1 MAESVEELKSPLMKA
16 KEQSEKAGLKLNI
29 KETEI
34 MASGATTS
42 WQIKGEKVQA
52 VTNFIFLDFKIA
64 GDGDHIHE
72 IKDACSLKEE
82 LWQP

>member
-1 MAESVEELKSPLMKA
+1 
-16 KEQSEKAGLKLNI
+16 
-29 KETEI
+29 

-52 VTNFIFLDFKIA
+52 VTNYIFLDFKIA

-82 LWQP
+82 L

>member
-1 MAESVEELKSPLMKA
+1 MIWVKAES
-16 KEQSEKAGLKLNI
+16 QTGLKLNV
-29 KETEI
+29 KKTKV
-34 MASGATTS
+34 MASGTITS

-52 VTNFIFLDFKIA
+52 VTNFIFLGFKIT

-82 LWQP
+82 L